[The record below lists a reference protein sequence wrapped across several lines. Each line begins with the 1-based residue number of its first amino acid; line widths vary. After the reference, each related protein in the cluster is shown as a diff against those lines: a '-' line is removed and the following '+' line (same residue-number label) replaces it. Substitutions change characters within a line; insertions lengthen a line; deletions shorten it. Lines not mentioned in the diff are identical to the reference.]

1 MKRIIKAIFRPF
13 AELLRKVTFHLMKD
27 VIIELKDSI
36 QSSCVPENVSTIP
49 YEPGMRIRIMFF
61 FQAASFWPSWES
73 FYQACMEDDRFQV
86 KFCLLEELYGDTTQM
101 LSAREFLDAK
111 GIPYELYSDQLFQSF
126 HPHVFVMQTPYDY
139 GHRRPQMRSAEF
151 KRKGTR
157 IVYIPYG
164 IEIADTEHARDAHF
178 NNPVVR
184 NAWRVFT
191 FSERMREDY
200 CVMCPNSS
208 AVKCVGH
215 PKFDGLYYWDHF
227 PLSEEIQ
234 KRAAGRRILVW
245 HVHFP
250 KLVPQPD
257 GSERMATPDLE
268 HYLKFARYIT
278 AQKQVFTVLLPHP
291 KFLDGEGKLGTQ
303 AKQICSLLD
312 EAENAYIDWSDDYRN
327 TLLNGDFLI
336 TDRSALMVEAA
347 STTMPILYM
356 YNDHYVEPMTP
367 AIQPLMDSYYQ
378 GTTEEHMKA
387 FVEQCMRGEDP
398 KREERV
404 RAFHEMIPLFDGKCG
419 ERIKEHIAETL
430 SQEGRDEV
438 LEELKRLEMEVTELR
453 KRVDQLTHQPMDP
466 KE

>member
-1 MKRIIKAIFRPF
+1 MKKMIKAILRPLARF
-13 AELLRKVTFHLMKD
+13 MRKVTYHLMKD
-27 VIIELKDSI
+27 VIKDLKDSI
-36 QSSCVPENVSTIP
+36 RSSSVPANIPTIP
-49 YEPGMRIRIMFF
+49 YEPGTRIRIMFL

-73 FYQACMEDDRFQV
+73 FYDACMKDDRFLV

-101 LSAREFLDAK
+101 LSAKEFLDAK
-111 GIPYELYSDQLFQSF
+111 GIPYELYSEQVFQRF
-126 HPHVFVMQTPYDY
+126 HPHIFVMQTPYDY
-139 GHRRPQMRSAEF
+139 GHRSPKMRSAEF

-200 CVMCPNSS
+200 CLMCPNSS

-215 PKFDGLYYWDHF
+215 PKFDGLYHRERF
-227 PLSEEIQ
+227 PLKEEIQ

-268 HYLKFARYIT
+268 HYLKFAQYIT
-278 AQKQVFTVLLPHP
+278 SQKQVFTVLLPHP
-291 KFLDGEGKLGTQ
+291 KFLDGEGKLGIQ
-303 AKQICSLLD
+303 AKKICSLLA
-312 EAENAYIDWSDDYRN
+312 EAENVYLDWSDDYRN

-336 TDRSALMVEAA
+336 TDRSALMVEAGCTA
-347 STTMPILYM
+347 MPILYM
-356 YNDHYVEPMTP
+356 YNDQYVEPMTP

-398 KREERV
+398 MREV
-404 RAFHEMIPLFDGKCG
+404 RARAFQEMVPFFDGKCG
-419 ERIKEHIAETL
+419 ERIKEHIADAISGEGQNETL
-430 SQEGRDEV
+430 ER
-438 LEELKRLEMEVTELR
+438 LKRLELEVSEMHEMIDRLA
-453 KRVDQLTHQPMDP
+453 HQRSDL
-466 KE
+466 E

>member
-1 MKRIIKAIFRPF
+1 MKKMIKAIFRPLARF
-13 AELLRKVTFHLMKD
+13 MRKVTYHLMKD
-27 VIIELKDSI
+27 VIKDLEDSI
-36 QSSCVPENVSTIP
+36 RSNNVPTNISTIT
-49 YEPGMRIRIMFF
+49 YEPGTRIRIMFL

-73 FYQACMEDDRFQV
+73 FYDACMEDDRFQV

-101 LSAREFLDAK
+101 LSAKEFLDMR
-111 GIPYELYSDQLFQSF
+111 GIPYELYSEQVFQRF

-139 GHRRPQMRSAEF
+139 GHRSPKMRSAEF

-191 FSERMREDY
+191 FSERMCEDY
-200 CVMCPNSS
+200 YIMCPNSS

-215 PKFDGLYYWDHF
+215 PKFDGLYHRDRF
-227 PLSEEIQ
+227 PLQEEIQ
-234 KRAAGRRILVW
+234 RRAAGRRILVW

-257 GSERMATPDLE
+257 GSKRMATPDLE
-268 HYLKFARYIT
+268 HYLKFAQYIT
-278 AQKQVFTVLLPHP
+278 SQEQVFTVLLPHP

-303 AKQICSLLD
+303 AKKICSLLT
-312 EAENAYIDWSDDYRN
+312 EAENVYLDWSDDYRN

-336 TDRSALMVEAA
+336 TDRSALMVEAGC
-347 STTMPILYM
+347 TTMPILYM
-356 YNDHYVEPMTP
+356 YNDQYIEPMTP

-387 FVEQCMRGEDP
+387 FVEQCLRGEDP
-398 KREERV
+398 MREARIH
-404 RAFHEMIPLFDGKCG
+404 AFQEMIPFFDGKCG
-419 ERIKEHIAETL
+419 ERIKEHIADAITGEN
-430 SQEGRDEV
+430 QNEV
-438 LEELKRLEMEVTELR
+438 LEQLKRLESEVSDLR
-453 KRVDQLTHQPMDP
+453 EQVDRLANRRTDS
-466 KE
+466 